1 MNSPIPLDG
10 GLHGVPLG
18 RAFMTGRGRPPIG
31 ERVDVRLP
39 ADLLGYVDAWRAD
52 LGISRAAMLRHLLEH
67 GMDTVTDD
75 ILEEWRPEG
84 RP

>member
-1 MNSPIPLDG
+1 M
-10 GLHGVPLG
+10 
-18 RAFMTGRGRPPIG
+18 G

-39 ADLLGYVDAWRAD
+39 ADLLSYVDAWRAD
-52 LGISRAAMLRHLLEH
+52 LGISRALMLRHLLEH